1 MRTATIHSAA
11 RDASAPQ
18 SLDPCTLGRPIHLL
32 DGFVDALKADLADHF
47 QQDLNRRYGASFEVG
62 TVSLVRGVPPD
73 ARIPRLLVH
82 TDDEGS
88 LGVALA
94 RSLLLGVMGYR
105 YGDGAATPVPG
116 AAARETV
123 TEERLAAHLGGR
135 LVRLLAARIDAG
147 NVPTFPRAVEASAR
161 PLEFTPMAPAR
172 ASAGTWSIRAAIRE
186 AAHGIDGALWFT
198 LDPASM
204 RRLLRRLAPVRDKPV
219 EPVQRA
225 LPLAMR
231 LRLTLTAQLLRK
243 ELPLGELMDLR
254 AGDVIPISLG
264 ATDVL
269 IDDSRLFT
277 ATVAEQKGKL
287 CLTSFE
293 FVE

>member
-1 MRTATIHSAA
+1 MRTATIHYAV

-32 DGFVDALKADLADHF
+32 DGFVDALKADLSDHF
-47 QQDLNRRYGASFEVG
+47 QQELNRRYGASFEVG

-82 TDDEGS
+82 TDDDGS
-88 LGVALA
+88 LGVALE
-94 RSLLLGVMGYR
+94 RCLLLGVMGYR
-105 YGDGAATPVPG
+105 YGDGAALPVPG

-135 LVRLLAARIDAG
+135 LVCLLAARIDAG
-147 NVPTFPRAVEASAR
+147 SESTFPRAVEASAR
-161 PLEFTPMAPAR
+161 PLEFKPMAPAR
-172 ASAGTWSIRAAIRE
+172 ASAGTWSIRAAVRE
-186 AAHGIDGALWFT
+186 SAHGIDGVLWFT
-198 LDPASM
+198 LDATWM

-231 LRLTLTAQLLRK
+231 LPLTLTAQLLRK
-243 ELPLGELMDLR
+243 ELLLGELMDLR